1 MKLRVLSFITLIF
14 LATIV
19 AFTGLSSPAK
29 TETRQ
34 AEDQHIGWIE
44 NSLTKIQTIQ
54 VGMTREQ
61 LLESF
66 RTEGGLSWPL
76 RRTYVFRECPY
87 IKVDVEFTA
96 VGRPE
101 RDAEGRVTDEES
113 NQDVIKEISKP
124 YLQWTIT
131 D

>member
-19 AFTGLSSPAK
+19 GFTELSSRAR

-34 AEDQHIGWIE
+34 AEDQHIDWIE

-54 VGMTREQ
+54 VGMTRRQ
-61 LLESF
+61 LLEVF
-66 RTEGGLSWPL
+66 TTEGGISTRVW
-76 RRTYVFRECPY
+76 RTYVFRECKY
-87 IKVDVEFTA
+87 IKVDVDFIP
-96 VGRPE
+96 VGRRE
-101 RDAEGRVTDEES
+101 RDAEGRTLEES
-113 NQDVIKEISKP
+113 NQDVIKKISKP
-124 YLQWTIT
+124 YLQWTIF